1 MVKQRDVMSGCL
13 VACFIAALLAA
24 GCGPRDTRI
33 RNRVTGTVTYAGEP
47 VAAGEILFIPDGEKM
62 NSGPEGL
69 AVIKNGRFDTR
80 GTRAPGIDG
89 GAMVVEVTGFLD
101 EQRRKIMTYS
111 FKTELGRS
119 PEMTLDIEIDKK
131 SAKTFAAD
139 PIP

>member
-1 MVKQRDVMSGCL
+1 MERTPNISGVL
-13 VACFIAALLAA
+13 VACSIGMILTA
-24 GCGPRDTRI
+24 GCGPRDTRV

-47 VAAGEILFIPDGEKM
+47 LAAGEILFLPDGEKM

-89 GAMVVEVTGFLD
+89 GAMIVEVTGFMD
-101 EQRRKIMTYS
+101 EQQRQIVTYS

-119 PEMTLDIEIDKK
+119 PEMTLAIEIDKK